1 MANKTVLLSVIIASL
16 WLPLQAKQRVNPLQN
31 AQPVTN
37 LTSTEPATSKPP
49 QLIWCLDHFPH
60 FHDYDVTDIPT
71 GPSVELMQ
79 ELARRA
85 GFELSF
91 TPRTNLA
98 RCLKLMEQGDVDLM
112 SNLKYSEAR
121 SQYMHLL
128 RYSNNIA
135 ESLFIRLNDERLIQS
150 QAQLRGLTLATLRH
164 FLYTPST
171 MALIAEESRH
181 IAEVDSI
188 ETALEML
195 LRNRIDGL
203 VAPTISTTEAINATS
218 SYQHR
223 FKIAP
228 LDFSSATSND
238 IHLAIAKNSQYA
250 ALKPLLQHHL
260 QAMIDDGTVAR
271 LIVNPENRPKVTE
284 LKRQQP

>member
-1 MANKTVLLSVIIASL
+1 MIKPAAILHLWLLAASL
-16 WLPLQAKQRVNPLQN
+16 YLLPRPLV
-31 AQPVTN
+31 AETQPAV
-37 LTSTEPATSKPP
+37 TEPPT
-49 QLIWCLDHFPH
+49 LVWCLDHFPH
-60 FHDYDVTDIPT
+60 FHQYDNSATPT

-85 GFELSF
+85 GFQLRF

-112 SNLKYSEAR
+112 TNLRYSEER
-121 SQYMHLL
+121 NNYMYLL
-128 RYSNNIA
+128 RYSNNVA
-135 ESLFIRLNDERLIQS
+135 ESLFLRTSDKRLIES
-150 QAQLRGLTLATLRH
+150 KAQLRSLTLATVRDY
-164 FLYTPST
+164 LYTPAT

-188 ETALEML
+188 DVALEML

-203 VAPTISTTEAINATS
+203 VAPTISTTEAINAVS

-228 LDFSSATSND
+228 LDFNGNAPNN
-238 IHLAIAKNSQYA
+238 IHLAIARNSPHA
-250 ALKPLLQHHL
+250 ALQPLLQHHL
-260 QAMIDDGTVAR
+260 QTMIDDGTVER
-271 LIVNPENRPKVTE
+271 LIRNPENRTDVNE
-284 LKRQQP
+284 LKQ